1 MILSKE
7 PGAEGLAE
15 ELHMGIFD
23 DAGAKLVQNAGPG
36 ELAQRVS
43 EDLIAAVRTNNIA
56 SQTVGN
62 KIKLM
67 GQSRGTLE
75 ITCEAANSFRLNEDS
90 GNHPR
95 GIQTEAVIPP
105 RWSSGEP
112 PYTQSEMVTRVNT
125 WLHEQRS

>member
-1 MILSKE
+1 MTQAWKVLT
-7 PGAEGLAE
+7 E
-15 ELHMGIFD
+15 EAKMGIFD
-23 DAGAKLVQNAGPG
+23 DAGAKVVQDAGPR

-43 EDLIAAVRTNNIA
+43 EDLIAAVRMNNIA
-56 SQTVGN
+56 SEIVGN
-62 KIKLM
+62 KIRLM

-75 ITCEAANSFRLNEDS
+75 ITCEATDSFRLNEDL
-90 GNHPR
+90 GNHSR
-95 GIQTEAVIPP
+95 GIQTKVAIPP

>member
-1 MILSKE
+1 MTILVTK
-7 PGAEGLAE
+7 EGLTE
-15 ELHMGIFD
+15 EPEMGIFD
-23 DAGAKLVQNAGPG
+23 DARAKVVQDAGPK

-43 EDLIAAVRTNNIA
+43 EDLIAAVKMNNIA
-56 SQTVGN
+56 SETVGN
-62 KIKLM
+62 RIKLM

-75 ITCEAANSFRLNEDS
+75 ITCEATNSFRLNEDL
-90 GNHPR
+90 GNHSR

-105 RWSSGEP
+105 RWTSGGP